1 MRTCGC
7 VIRYLTDMG
16 VSASTDY
23 CKGHMGDTLIN
34 NDVGDTLIN
43 NDILE

>member
-16 VSASTDY
+16 VSASTD